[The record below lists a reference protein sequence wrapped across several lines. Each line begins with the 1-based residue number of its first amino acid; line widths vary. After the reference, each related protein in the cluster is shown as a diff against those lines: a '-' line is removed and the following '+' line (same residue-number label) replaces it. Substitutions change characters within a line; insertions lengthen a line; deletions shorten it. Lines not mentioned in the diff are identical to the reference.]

1 MFLSIVIPA
10 FNDGACL
17 GDTIEKI
24 YTFFAKRADFKLEV
38 IVVDDCSADDTPRIL
53 AGLLKRFMTLTSL
66 RNEKNMGKGFS
77 VKRGVLKASGDYVL
91 FMDTDLSTPIDQFD
105 ILWKNIVNADI
116 VIASRA
122 LPESVILK
130 HQTKIKENVAKM
142 GNKLIRICL
151 RLPFRDTQCGFKLFS
166 RNAIGIFRY
175 QTIDRW
181 GFDMELLFIAKKD
194 GYNIAE
200 VPICWTNDPTS
211 LVKKKD
217 YFIVLID
224 IFKILV
230 NNVLGRYNSSV

>member
-10 FNDGACL
+10 FNEGACL

-38 IVVDDCSADDTPRIL
+38 IVVDDCSTDDTQRIL
-53 AGLLKRFMTLTSL
+53 AGLLKRFTTLVCL
-66 RNEKNMGKGFS
+66 RNEKNVGKGYS
-77 VKRGVLKASGDYVL
+77 VKRGVLKADGDYIL
-91 FMDTDLSTPIDQFD
+91 FMDADLSTPLDQFD
-105 ILWKNIVNADI
+105 ILWKNTANADI
-116 VIASRA
+116 IIASRA

-130 HQTKIKENVAKM
+130 HQTKIKENVAKI
-142 GNKLIRICL
+142 GNKLIRMCL

-166 RNAIGIFRY
+166 RKAIEIFKY
-175 QTIDRW
+175 QTINRW
-181 GFDMELLFIAKKD
+181 GFDMELLFVAKKN
-194 GYNIAE
+194 GFNIAE
-200 VPICWTNDPTS
+200 VPVCWTNDPTS

-217 YFIVLID
+217 YFIVLMD